1 MSNIEPD
8 KDYTKRT
15 QKEEM
20 ALAAKQGRQPV
31 CVYCGHP
38 LDKVLETQ
46 YEYITWAWNA
56 DNGYY
61 KDAVGDSDKPYHNC
75 SKCPDG
81 CGMHDSDFADN
92 DMIFY

>member
-1 MSNIEPD
+1 MTAKEGEE
-8 KDYTKRT
+8 RT

-20 ALAAKQGRQPV
+20 ALAAKEGRQPL

-38 LDKVLETQ
+38 LDKVSETQ

-56 DNGYY
+56 EKGGYFQ
-61 KDAVGDSDKPYHNC
+61 DTVGDSDKPYHQC

-81 CGMHDSDFADN
+81 CGVHDPDFADN
-92 DMIFY
+92 DLIYY